1 MISIEPREPH
11 IVFVAWGGVAIVED
25 QNIHQGQPQVRPAV
39 HNKAPLDVQKDKGG
53 FLEMRLQFV
62 DANQLSTSAQV
73 KTILKRFEQLIKN
86 PPIKKVSKIK

>member
-11 IVFVAWGGVAIVED
+11 IIFVACGGVAIVED
-25 QNIHQGQPQVRPAV
+25 QNIHQGQPQVRPTA

-62 DANQLSTSAQV
+62 DANQPSTSTQV
-73 KTILKRFEQLIKN
+73 KAIPEQFEQLIRN
-86 PPIKKVSKIK
+86 PQIKKVNKIK

>member
-11 IVFVAWGGVAIVED
+11 IVFVAWGGVTIIED
-25 QNIHQGQPQVRPAV
+25 QNIHQGQPQVRPME

-62 DANQLSTSAQV
+62 DANQPSTSAQV
-73 KTILKRFEQLIKN
+73 KTTLQQFEQLIRN
-86 PPIKKVSKIK
+86 MPIKKVSNIK